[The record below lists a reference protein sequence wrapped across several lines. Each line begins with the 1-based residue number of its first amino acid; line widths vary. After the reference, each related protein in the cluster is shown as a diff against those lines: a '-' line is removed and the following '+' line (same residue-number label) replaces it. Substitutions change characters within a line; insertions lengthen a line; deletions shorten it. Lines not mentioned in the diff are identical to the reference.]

1 MGEKSKQDI
10 EKIVEV
16 LLRMFNQVE
25 VIIFGS
31 VANGTER
38 DNSDIDVCLIL
49 DIGAQRKIDIIRN
62 VRRNIVDV
70 VDSPID
76 ILVYDRGEF
85 DIRSRLTSSF
95 EYKILQEGVKVA

>member
-38 DNSDIDVCLIL
+38 DN
-49 DIGAQRKIDIIRN
+49 R
-62 VRRNIVDV
+62 
-70 VDSPID
+70 
-76 ILVYDRGEF
+76 LVSRG
-85 DIRSRLTSSF
+85 RSC
-95 EYKILQEGVKVA
+95 